1 MGNGNFSMY
10 DGSVLFTY
18 WRGKIGKITKKS
30 EEKLRGRE
38 KGREDKRDR
47 GKNEV
52 ENDEEAAWFFKK
64 KIWDLKS
71 ELCSIFILVSK

>member
-1 MGNGNFSMY
+1 M
-10 DGSVLFTY
+10 
-18 WRGKIGKITKKS
+18 KITKKS

-52 ENDEEAAWFFKK
+52 ENDEEAAWCFKK
-64 KIWDLKS
+64 KI
-71 ELCSIFILVSK
+71 EI